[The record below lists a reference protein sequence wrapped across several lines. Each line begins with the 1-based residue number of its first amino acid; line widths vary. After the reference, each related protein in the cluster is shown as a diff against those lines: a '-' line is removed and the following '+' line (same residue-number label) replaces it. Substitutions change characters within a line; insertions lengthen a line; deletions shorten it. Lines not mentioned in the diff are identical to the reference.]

1 MIRRKLAALFAALM
15 IGTMMMP
22 VTYAYA
28 QVTDPD
34 VDTDTVVETVTV
46 EGAEEEI
53 EPAEPEETPE
63 SFSEEDALSEV
74 VEQITGNPDF
84 FSEIIGDLD
93 PETLA
98 VLMENPKL
106 LGYFLPTLHV
116 TVTDGAVTITYKGIE
131 TEDAVLTG
139 TVTTMGSNL
148 NVRTGPS
155 TGYDIISSLANGSQV
170 EILDEEDG
178 WYRISFPADLAYV
191 CGQYVRLNDITP
203 TETPEGYSFDIT
215 GKELA
220 ELLSTFCG
228 YSGQEPQVIPEAQG
242 LTPDGNLTLV
252 DDFGEITGEGQQFI
266 TLVTKAGNYFYL
278 IIDRDEKGEETVHF
292 LNMVDERDLFSLID
306 EEEAA
311 AMKEELAA
319 EEAARQAAENPPTV
333 TPSETEPEVQEP
345 EQGKKGGGILPALII
360 LLLVLGGG
368 GAFFFIQL
376 KNKKKEE
383 AERPDPD
390 ADYDEEDDLDFGYAE
405 DASSSI
411 EDEEFDTGEDEESM

>member
-46 EGAEEEI
+46 EGAEE
-53 EPAEPEETPE
+53 
-63 SFSEEDALSEV
+63 DALSEV
-74 VEQITGNPDF
+74 AELITGNPDF

-116 TVTDGAVTITYKGIE
+116 TVTDGAVTIAYKEIE
-131 TEDAVLTG
+131 TEDQVLTG

-215 GKELA
+215 GEELA

>member
-46 EGAEEEI
+46 EGAEYEI
-53 EPAEPEETPE
+53 EPAEQEETPE

-74 VEQITGNPDF
+74 AELITGNPDF

-116 TVTDGAVTITYKGIE
+116 TVTDGAVTIAYKEIE
-131 TEDAVLTG
+131 TEDQVLTG

-215 GKELA
+215 GEELA